1 MPERKSYSER
11 ELVEG
16 CVRNERLFQELL
28 YRRYFDAMMRMCMR
42 YTQDRDRALEIVN
55 AGFLRVFLKL
65 HTFAFNGSLEGWIR
79 RLVFHSLSDYY
90 KKHNK
95 PVHFLELEDRD
106 VPISQEALS
115 RLYFE
120 DIMKLV
126 DELPDAS
133 REVFILYAI
142 EGYTHPEIGERIGI
156 SVGTSKWH
164 LSNARKKLK
173 QLIQQ
178 YYNSRNYAG

>member
-1 MPERKSYSER
+1 
-11 ELVEG
+11 
-16 CVRNERLFQELL
+16 VRNDRLFQELL

-42 YTQDRDRALEIVN
+42 YTQDRDKALEIVN

-106 VPISQEALS
+106 APITQEALS

-133 REVFILYAI
+133 RKVFILYAI
-142 EGYTHPEIGERIGI
+142 EGYTHPEIGERVGI

-178 YYNSRNYAG
+178 HYNSRNYAG

>member
-1 MPERKSYSER
+1 MPERKQYSER

-16 CVRNERLFQELL
+16 CVRNDRLFQELL

-42 YTQDRDRALEIVN
+42 YTQDRDKALEIVN
-55 AGFLRVFLKL
+55 TGFLRVFLKL

-126 DELPDAS
+126 DELPGAS

>member
-1 MPERKSYSER
+1 MPERKPYSER

-16 CVRNERLFQELL
+16 CVRNDRLFQELL

-42 YTQDRDRALEIVN
+42 YTQDRDKALEIVN

-106 VPISQEALS
+106 APITQEALS

-133 REVFILYAI
+133 RKVFILYAI
-142 EGYTHPEIGERIGI
+142 EGYTHPEIGERVGI

-178 YYNSRNYAG
+178 HYNSRNYAG

>member
-1 MPERKSYSER
+1 M
-11 ELVEG
+11 
-16 CVRNERLFQELL
+16 RNDRLFQELL

-42 YTQDRDRALEIVN
+42 YTQDRDKALEIVN

-106 VPISQEALS
+106 APITQEALS

-133 REVFILYAI
+133 RKVFILYAI
-142 EGYTHPEIGERIGI
+142 EGYTHPEIGERVGI

-178 YYNSRNYAG
+178 HYNSRNYAG

>member
-16 CVRNERLFQELL
+16 CVRNDRRFQELL
-28 YRRYFDAMMRMCMR
+28 YRRYFDAMMRMCLR
-42 YTQDRDRALEIVN
+42 YTRDRDKALEIVN

-65 HTFAFNGSLEGWIR
+65 HTFAFSGSLEGWIR
-79 RLVFHSLSDYY
+79 RLVFHSLSDYF

-106 VPISQEALS
+106 APIAQEALS

-126 DELPDAS
+126 DELPEAT
-133 REVFILYAI
+133 RQVFVLYAI

-173 QLIQQ
+173 QLIRQH
-178 YYNSRNYAG
+178 YNSRNYAG